1 MHLRDINIKDMQLIF
16 DWANDDEVRQNAIN
30 KNKII
35 WEEHKEWISKKILN
49 PNSQIFILQD
59 EEKTIGQ
66 IRFDKTKAHF
76 EIDYS
81 IDKRY
86 RGLGYGHKILC
97 LGIQK
102 LNQKVRNVLPI
113 KALVQENNIASKKIF
128 KNAKFI
134 ESGQQLYNGM
144 KYIVY
149 MLKPKANTYII
160 LSSKKWNSNILIYL
174 KNAFPWHNW
183 IMIDNKDNFTL
194 EQLDKVNPHTIFI
207 PHWSLIIPSKIYSKY
222 NCIVFHMTDL
232 PYGRGGSPLQ
242 NLIERGYKKTK
253 VSALK
258 VIKEID
264 AGDIF
269 LKKELN
275 LFGTAEEIF
284 IRANTLIETMI
295 FEIVTFDLKP
305 KPQEGNVVYFKRRTP
320 EMSKIDENLQEIEKL
335 YDHIRMLDAEG
346 YPKAYLETNFF
357 KFEFTR
363 AALKTN
369 ETIITDVRIIKK

>member
-1 MHLRDINIKDMQLIF
+1 MQLIF